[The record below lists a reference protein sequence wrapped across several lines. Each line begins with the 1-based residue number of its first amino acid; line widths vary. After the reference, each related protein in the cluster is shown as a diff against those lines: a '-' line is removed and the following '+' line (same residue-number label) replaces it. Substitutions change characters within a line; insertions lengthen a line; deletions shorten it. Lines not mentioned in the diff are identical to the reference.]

1 MYNER
6 FNVLRKAYERFKGKC
21 VSAKLTLDKGLP
33 LYKRFDNFVKDNA
46 YWLKDYAMFMSLKEY
61 FNQKAWGEWDRD
73 IKFREPEAMQRYE
86 DELSDDIGFW
96 NFIQYEFYTQ
106 WGKLKAYAN
115 SNGIEI
121 IGDINR
127 TDRAVFLFQDQNGLQ
142 IILTGFMQVK
152 HADAPSI
159 RLL

>member
-96 NFIQYEFYTQ
+96 NFIQYEFLYTV
-106 WGKLKAYAN
+106 G
-115 SNGIEI
+115 
-121 IGDINR
+121 
-127 TDRAVFLFQDQNGLQ
+127 
-142 IILTGFMQVK
+142 
-152 HADAPSI
+152 
-159 RLL
+159 